1 MDSSSRCI
9 RSPRRRSRTAHSRS
23 SRRSSRSSCASSSPW
38 RRRWG
43 AASEGLGCEVAY
55 NRSRMQGVWTWC
67 LRYLPGDRTNRY
79 LVVTVAISVLLHIG
93 VGLGLILHGA
103 AQQRIISK
111 RGEPLL
117 VDIAPSRPN
126 ESAPLGNPLRPVG
139 PDAPARASA
148 PTPPAPRMPPAPRAA
163 AAPPAPAPAPRAAPK
178 TPDAPKEV
186 AKAPPATPKSEEPG
200 PASKTPPP
208 APPAPDPSQ
217 TAKPTPQ
224 PGAPTPLLGAPS
236 PPRVASAP
244 SDQSPTAGMFRRGGG
259 GGLKGG
265 RGGIEGEAI
274 PLDTPDPR
282 YQDYFNQI
290 RERIKSKWIYP
301 YEASSRGI
309 GGELSIEFGIAK
321 SGELQFIERRRSSG
335 VELLDDYA
343 MRAVQLASPFPPVP
357 DAISKGGLP
366 IHGIF
371 RYQLLGSGMINQ
383 YLR

>member
-1 MDSSSRCI
+1 
-9 RSPRRRSRTAHSRS
+9 
-23 SRRSSRSSCASSSPW
+23 
-38 RRRWG
+38 
-43 AASEGLGCEVAY
+43 
-55 NRSRMQGVWTWC
+55 MQGVWTWC
-67 LRYLPGDRTNRY
+67 LRYLPEDRTNRY

-93 VGLGLILHGA
+93 VGLVLILNGVH
-103 AQQRIISK
+103 QQRIISK

-126 ESAPLGNPLRPVG
+126 ESAPLGDPSRPVG
-139 PDAPARASA
+139 PNAPAPPSRAAA
-148 PTPPAPRMPPAPRAA
+148 PRPPAPPVPPAPRAA

-178 TPDAPKEV
+178 APDASKEV
-186 AKAPPATPKSEEPG
+186 AKAPPALPKSEEPG
-200 PASKTPPP
+200 PAPKTPP
-208 APPAPDPSQ
+208 
-217 TAKPTPQ
+217 
-224 PGAPTPLLGAPS
+224 
-236 PPRVASAP
+236 
-244 SDQSPTAGMFRRGGG
+244 AGMFRRGGG

-309 GGELSIEFGIAK
+309 GGELAIEFGIAK

>member
-1 MDSSSRCI
+1 
-9 RSPRRRSRTAHSRS
+9 
-23 SRRSSRSSCASSSPW
+23 
-38 RRRWG
+38 
-43 AASEGLGCEVAY
+43 
-55 NRSRMQGVWTWC
+55 MQGVWTWC
-67 LRYLPGDRTNRY
+67 LRYLPEDRTNRY
-79 LVVTVAISVLLHIG
+79 LVVTVVISVLLHIG
-93 VGLGLILHGA
+93 VGLVLILGG

-117 VDIAPSRPN
+117 VDIAPSLPN
-126 ESAPLGNPLRPVG
+126 ERAPLGDPSRQVG
-139 PDAPARASA
+139 PDAPK
-148 PTPPAPRMPPAPRAA
+148 P
-163 AAPPAPAPAPRAAPK
+163 AAPPTAPAPRAAPK
-178 TPDAPKEV
+178 APEAPRNV
-186 AKAPPATPKSEEPG
+186 AKSPPSPPTSNEPG
-200 PASKTPPP
+200 PAPKTPPP
-208 APPAPDPSQ
+208 PAPVPDESQ
-217 TAKPTPQ
+217 TAKAPPQ

-309 GGELSIEFGIAK
+309 GGELAIEFGIAK

>member
-1 MDSSSRCI
+1 M
-9 RSPRRRSRTAHSRS
+9 RRMWA
-23 SRRSSRSSCASSSPW
+23 
-38 RRRWG
+38 
-43 AASEGLGCEVAY
+43 
-55 NRSRMQGVWTWC
+55 WC
-67 LRYLPGDRTNRY
+67 LRYLPEDRTNRY

-93 VGLGLILHGA
+93 VGLLLIMGGA
-103 AQQRIISK
+103 MEQRRFSK
-111 RGEPLL
+111 RGEALL
-117 VDIAPSRPN
+117 VDIAPDKPR
-126 ESAPLGNPLRPVG
+126 ETAPLGDPSRPVG
-139 PDAPARASA
+139 PDAPAPPRRAAAPAPPVPPAPRAA
-148 PTPPAPRMPPAPRAA
+148 PTPPAPAPKAPEAPR
-163 AAPPAPAPAPRAAPK
+163 
-178 TPDAPKEV
+178 EV
-186 AKAPPATPKSEEPG
+186 AKAPPAAPRSEEPG
-200 PASKTPPP
+200 PAQKP
-208 APPAPDPSQ
+208 APPAPAADQ
-217 TAKPTPQ
+217 TQAAARATPPPQ
-224 PGAPTPLLGAPS
+224 SSSPPLGAPA
-236 PPRVASAP
+236 PPRVASTP
-244 SDQSPTAGMFRRGGG
+244 PESSPTSGMFRRGGG

-265 RGGIEGEAI
+265 RGGIEGEPI